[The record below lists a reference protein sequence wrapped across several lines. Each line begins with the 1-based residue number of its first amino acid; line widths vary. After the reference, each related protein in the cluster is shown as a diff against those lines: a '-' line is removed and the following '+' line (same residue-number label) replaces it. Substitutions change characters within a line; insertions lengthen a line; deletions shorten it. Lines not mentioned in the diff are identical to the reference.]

1 MNIPPSG
8 IAYPNLTPLAVAQ
21 GGAPP
26 ARDQTRVI
34 CLAHLLHAVVTGDPG
49 GPQLRLAEAH
59 FRDLH
64 ATDYGAAALHQLRA
78 VAEEHGCHPVL
89 EFGPDATAIPMLA
102 MPRAGVGS
110 PAHDALRAVVAVAS
124 QAQLRL
130 VWQQYFG
137 LLSGTVAN
145 AALQAQYGLGIGGIT
160 GAAWPPSMYQDAQ
173 AALAGASATL
183 DAPLRVLSSS
193 PNITTAAVSPDAEAG
208 PAAAATDAVPAGPV
222 RRQRVRPRLDSIRH
236 AQPAASQPLSHAAM
250 QRDGERRLLGVIV
263 EQWIGRQDAE
273 LAARWNDIALS
284 AAVEPSGLVSFKKFL
299 LALKFTH
306 IHNSAVTREELS
318 RWLARAAE
326 PDRAA
331 LRAEAF
337 RICDEGS
344 SMCRD
349 NALLTW
355 NRLKILML
363 KDDVLAGRY
372 AGELR
377 IICKLGLDTLRMDS
391 LEAIAQDKIIALHKV
406 NKQRLEQIQERMLA
420 KPQPGQLPQDSV
432 ASGLIPIDPIEI
444 MLDYHVSLRKEFN
457 LPLSVEEMTFTTLSV
472 LTPRDIEQAR
482 DAIKRIEGE
491 WFHEYLLLD
500 FSPFLLE
507 VRRQIGPEKCAEVEA
522 ELHAGLEGF
531 DERLLERLRDIGA
544 SDDEQARRNMGVRL
558 ERELRYNTWLP
569 HANAALEAAGLAPLP
584 PMGAPS
590 FEMRPWATDNA

>member
-8 IAYPNLTPLAVAQ
+8 FAYPMLTPLPVAQ
-21 GGAPP
+21 GGEPP
-26 ARDQTRVI
+26 PRDETRVI
-34 CLAHLLHAVVTGDPG
+34 CFGDLLHAQVTGDPG
-49 GPQLRLAEAH
+49 GPRLLLAEAH

-64 ATDYGAAALHQLRA
+64 GTDYGAAALHQLRV
-78 VAEEHGCHPVL
+78 VAQEHGCHPVL
-89 EFGPDATAIPMLA
+89 RFGPDAAAIPMLA
-102 MPRAGVGS
+102 VPPAEVAS
-110 PAHDALRAVVAVAS
+110 QAHDALRAAVDLAS
-124 QAQLRL
+124 RAQLRL

-137 LLSGTVAN
+137 LL
-145 AALQAQYGLGIGGIT
+145 GGT
-160 GAAWPPSMYQDAQ
+160 GANTT
-173 AALAGASATL
+173 GATGAT
-183 DAPLRVLSSS
+183 
-193 PNITTAAVSPDAEAG
+193 AVSADPACAG
-208 PAAAATDAVPAGPV
+208 PIRP
-222 RRQRVRPRLDSIRH
+222 QRARPRLASIRH
-236 AQPAASQPLSHAAM
+236 VQPQTSQLRFHATA
-250 QRDGERRLLGVIV
+250 QRDSERRLLGLIV
-263 EQWIGRQDAE
+263 EQWIGHPDTE
-273 LAARWNDIALS
+273 LAGRWNDIALS
-284 AAVEPSGLVSFKKFL
+284 ADVEPSALASFKKFL
-299 LALKFTH
+299 LALNGTH
-306 IHNSAVTREELS
+306 VHKSAVTREEVSL
-318 RWLARAAE
+318 WLTRAAE

-355 NRLKILML
+355 NRLKMLML

-372 AGELR
+372 AGDLR
-377 IICKLGLDTLRMDS
+377 IICKLGLDTLRMES

-406 NKQRLEQIQERMLA
+406 NKQRLQQIQERLLRR
-420 KPQPGQLPQDSV
+420 PQPGQPPQDSG

-472 LTPRDIEQAR
+472 LTPQDIDHAR

-507 VRRQIGPEKCAEVEA
+507 IRRQMGPQKCAEVEA
-522 ELHAGLEGF
+522 GLHAGLEGF
-531 DERLLERLRDIGA
+531 EERLLDRLRETGA
-544 SDDEQARRNMGVRL
+544 SDNEQARRNMGVRL

-584 PMGAPS
+584 ALPPMNASS
-590 FEMRPWATDNA
+590 FEMRPWADNA